1 MLPSGLFAELSFRG
15 WHWWIGLL
23 LGLAAVIAVGVLYV
37 RESARIGFFPRSTMA
52 LLRFA
57 IVVTVAFLLLRPV
70 WVKEKKGERRRP
82 IALLV
87 DVSQSMTSKDPR
99 PGITDQW
106 RVAIAYDFVP
116 PD

>member
-1 MLPSGLFAELSFRG
+1 MGTVMISLLLLAELSIRG
-15 WHWWIGLL
+15 WHWGFGLV

-37 RESARIGFFPRSTMA
+37 RESARIGFLPRSTMA
-52 LLRFA
+52 LLRFS

-70 WVKEKKGERRRP
+70 WVTEDKGDRRRP
-82 IALLV
+82 VALIV

-106 RVAIAYDFVP
+106 
-116 PD
+116 